1 MNCTQKEYHTNWNGG
16 LVRTEPTDEVV
27 EEFCK
32 YKGFENIKLAE
43 QYFSKNCMCCSKPVR
58 KKDEIAMNLKLMGRE
73 VNQFKCKKCLIKD
86 LNLTKEDWNKYIEDF
101 KIQGCNLF

>member
-1 MNCTQKEYHTNWNGG
+1 M
-16 LVRTEPTDEVV
+16 
-27 EEFCK
+27 
-32 YKGFENIKLAE
+32 AE
-43 QYFSKNCMCCSKPVR
+43 DK

-86 LNLTKEDWNKYIEDF
+86 LNLTKEDWSKYIEDF

>member
-1 MNCTQKEYHTNWNGG
+1 
-16 LVRTEPTDEVV
+16 
-27 EEFCK
+27 
-32 YKGFENIKLAE
+32 
-43 QYFSKNCMCCSKPVR
+43 
-58 KKDEIAMNLKLMGRE
+58 MNLKLMGRE